1 MLSGHVTRR
10 EALSQGTYVRD
21 MTVDLE
27 GPEPL
32 YEQIA
37 AVIAARIGD
46 GTYPVR
52 RRVPS
57 EADICA
63 EFDVSRPT
71 ARSAVRLLVE
81 RGLVVT
87 VRGKGSFV
95 AQPPEG

>member
-1 MLSGHVTRR
+1 
-10 EALSQGTYVRD
+10 

-37 AVIAARIGD
+37 AILSARIAD
-46 GTYPVR
+46 GTYPPR

-57 EADICA
+57 EAALCD
-63 EFDVSRPT
+63 EFSVSRPT
-71 ARSAVRLLVE
+71 ARSALQLLSQ
-81 RGLVVT
+81 RGLIVT

-95 AQPPEG
+95 IERAAAQSADDAESAG

>member
-1 MLSGHVTRR
+1 
-10 EALSQGTYVRD
+10 

-37 AVIAARIGD
+37 AILSARIAD
-46 GTYPVR
+46 GTYPPR

-57 EADICA
+57 EAAVCD
-63 EFDVSRPT
+63 EFGVSRPT
-71 ARSAVRLLVE
+71 ARSALQLLSQ
-81 RGLVVT
+81 RGLIVT

-95 AQPPEG
+95 IETEVTEAVGDNESAG

>member
-1 MLSGHVTRR
+1 
-10 EALSQGTYVRD
+10 

-37 AVIAARIGD
+37 VILSARIAD
-46 GTYPVR
+46 GTYPPR

-57 EADICA
+57 EAAICD
-63 EFDVSRPT
+63 EFNVSRPT
-71 ARSAVRLLVE
+71 ARSALQLLGQ
-81 RGLVVT
+81 RGLIVT

-95 AQPPEG
+95 LEHTNPDTTTA